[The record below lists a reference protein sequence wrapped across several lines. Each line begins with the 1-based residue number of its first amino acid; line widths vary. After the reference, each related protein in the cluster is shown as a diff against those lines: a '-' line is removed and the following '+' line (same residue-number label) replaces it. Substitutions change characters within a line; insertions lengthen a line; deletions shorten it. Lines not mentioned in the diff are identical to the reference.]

1 MAAPAPIACV
11 VPGDVAAFI
20 AGGGRDAELDRVPA
34 AAGLAAGAVVRLEDD
49 RGEELGLA
57 LVDSDNRKLRV
68 MVTAAEGFPRVDGAL
83 CGWRVERAL
92 RWRKALGVVG
102 APGSDESYR
111 VLHGAGDGVP
121 GFTCDVLG
129 AHAVLYAYAPAL
141 LPTARLLAEAVRGFV
156 LGGQGSVVIKVR
168 ARGGASDVAQEVVG
182 AAPPERYVAHEH
194 GVPFEIHPHGG
205 LNVGLFTDMR
215 EQRRPGAGLARFVG
229 GQRVLNLF
237 SYTGALSV
245 AAARAGAAQV
255 VSVDTS
261 AGVQAWAQG
270 NFVRAGL
277 GEDGK
282 RWRFETGD
290 AQRFLER
297 AVKTKER
304 HDVVLIDP
312 PTFSPARG
320 TPWTLERDYP
330 PMIAAAAQVVG
341 EGGLLWL
348 AANSHELGAIGK
360 LVQKGLKAAGRTGV
374 IVEQAG
380 LPPEYPTVA
389 AQGRDRYLQIVVVRV
404 G

>member
-1 MAAPAPIACV
+1 MAAGPIACA
-11 VPGDVAAFI
+11 VPADVAAFI
-20 AGGGRDAELDRVPA
+20 AGGGRDVELGRVPA
-34 AAGLAAGAVVRLEDD
+34 AAGVAAGAHLRLEDE

-57 LVDSDNRKLRV
+57 IADPDNERLRLLAV
-68 MVTAAEGFPRVDGAL
+68 AADGFPRLDGAL
-83 CGWRVERAL
+83 YGWRVERAL
-92 RWRKALGVVG
+92 AWRRQLGL
-102 APGSDESYR
+102 PGDDACYR
-111 VLHGAGDGVP
+111 ILHGAGDGVP
-121 GFTCDVLG
+121 GFACDVLG

-141 LPTARLLAEAVRGFV
+141 LPAARLLAEAVRGFLG
-156 LGGQGSVVIKVR
+156 LGGVVVKVR
-168 ARGGASDVAQEVVG
+168 ARGGAADVPQEVVG

-215 EQRRPGAGLARFVG
+215 EQRRPGAGVGRFAAG
-229 GQRVLNLF
+229 RTVLNLF

-245 AAARAGAAQV
+245 ACARAGAAQV
-255 VSVDTS
+255 TSVDTS

-270 NFVRAGL
+270 NFARAGL
-277 GEDGK
+277 AAGDR

-290 AQRFLER
+290 AVRFLQR
-297 AVKTKER
+297 AVKTRER

-330 PMIAAAAQVVG
+330 PLIALAAEVAG
-341 EGGLLWL
+341 AGGVLWL
-348 AANSHELGAIGK
+348 AANSHELGSLPR
-360 LVQKGLKAAGRTGV
+360 LVAKGLRAAGRTGA

-380 LPPEYPTVA
+380 LPPDYPTVA
-389 AQGRDRYLQIVVVRV
+389 AQARDRYLQLVVVRL